1 MSVSDATTARAVR
14 ADAWCPRCIQAVAAH
29 EETCTGCDLG
39 FLRDGGILD
48 VIGHR
53 QRESRAAEVEDFYTD
68 SPFPGYAP
76 GDTAATLLDRSR
88 RSSFLAALDAAV
100 PAGGRFLSVGCG
112 TAQVPAFLALAGPHR
127 RVTGVDGCR
136 ASLRV
141 ADAFAS
147 RVGIGNLQ
155 LVRGDLF
162 DLPIEPR
169 SYDVVSCRGVVHHT
183 PEPWRAIDCVARCVA
198 PGGVLLL
205 GYYET
210 MGRAW
215 HGVRQV
221 IARLRGK
228 PARPIW
234 ALDSVLRRRD
244 LDAEKKRI
252 WIEDQYR
259 HPLERWLPT
268 PRTLKHLDGLGFEWV
283 RSVPPS
289 PGGTLFEATTDPGA
303 FGLWR
308 RRVGW
313 MIAGI
318 NDPDAGLVF
327 VVVRRRQR
335 AQGNKIGNKEST

>member
-1 MSVSDATTARAVR
+1 VSASEGAARQGS
-14 ADAWCPRCIQAVAAH
+14 AWCPRCFLSVPIGSEA
-29 EETCTGCDLG
+29 CGSCGLP
-39 FLRDGGILD
+39 FLRTGGVLD

-68 SPFPGYAP
+68 APFPGYAP

-88 RSSFLAALDAAV
+88 RSSFLCALDAAV
-100 PAGGRFLSVGCG
+100 PADGRFLSVGCG
-112 TAQVPAFLALAGPHR
+112 TAQVPAFLALAGPR
-127 RVTGVDGCR
+127 RKVVGVDGCE
-136 ASLRV
+136 ASLGV
-141 ADAFAS
+141 ADAFAG
-147 RVGIGNLQ
+147 RVGIENLQ

-162 DLPIEPR
+162 DLPIEPA

-183 PEPWRAIDCVARCVA
+183 PDPWRAVECVARCVA

-215 HGVRQV
+215 HGVRQL

-234 ALDSVLRRRD
+234 ALDPVLRRRD
-244 LDAEKKRI
+244 LDTEKKRI

-259 HPLERWLPT
+259 HPLERWMAT
-268 PRTLKHLDGLGFEWV
+268 PKVFGYLDRLGFEWV
-283 RSVPPS
+283 RTVPPS
-289 PGGTLFEATTDPGA
+289 PGGDLFEGSRDPGP

-308 RRVGW
+308 RRMGW
-313 MIAGI
+313 MLAGI
-318 NDPDAGLVF
+318 HDPDAGLVF
-327 VVVRRRQR
+327 VVVRRRS
-335 AQGNKIGNKEST
+335 AEQGS